1 MIEIE
6 ISDKALNMA
15 ACVDTAADDS
25 CGGLVTFT
33 GIVRNKTKDKTVVR
47 LEYEC
52 YEPMAL
58 KEMRKIAE
66 HAMQLFA
73 VKNVCIHHRTGTLQ
87 VGDIAVIIAVNAP
100 HRGAAFDACR
110 YTIDTL
116 KQVVPIW
123 KKEVFEDGEVWVS
136 AHA

>member
-1 MIEIE
+1 MIEIK
-6 ISDKALNMA
+6 ISGTTLNVL
-15 ACVDTAADDS
+15 ACMDATADDT

-33 GIVRNKTKDKTVVR
+33 GIVRNKTKEKTVTR

-58 KEMRKIAE
+58 KEMQKIAE
-66 HAMQLFA
+66 NAIRLFA
-73 VKNVCIHHRTGTLQ
+73 VKNVCIHHRTGVLG

-100 HRGAAFDACR
+100 HREAAFDACR
-110 YTIDTL
+110 YAIDTL
-116 KQVVPIW
+116 KQKVPIW
-123 KKEVFEDGEVWVS
+123 KKEVFEDGEEWVA